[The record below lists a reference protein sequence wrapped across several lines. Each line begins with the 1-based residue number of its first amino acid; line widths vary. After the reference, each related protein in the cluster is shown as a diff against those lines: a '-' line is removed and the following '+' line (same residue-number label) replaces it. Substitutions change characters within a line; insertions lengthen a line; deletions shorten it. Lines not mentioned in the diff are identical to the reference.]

1 MADQCDQNFCVC
13 NSHRQYQRNANRRNA
28 NAKFG
33 FINKENNEYKSET
46 FVKCSFGPTKEGYIV
61 QDLMSLIDNDLLC
74 DDQSTQF
81 CSCDI
86 DNKFQISA
94 GQLIHTRTGQYWDGQ
109 KLIKPEA
116 PEEEEVEVVEEDGM
130 KIDLLSQEMLIFAG
144 AILLVLV
151 IILCWIIIACCR
163 KNTKEIRTVTIQKEF
178 DNE

>member
-46 FVKCSFGPTKEGYIV
+46 FVQCSFGPTKEGYIV

-86 DNKFQISA
+86 DNKWQISA
-94 GQLIHTRTGQYWDGQ
+94 GQLIHTTTGQYWDGQ

-116 PEEEEVEVVEEDGM
+116 PPEEEEEVVEVEE
-130 KIDLLSQEMLIFAG
+130 EE
-144 AILLVLV
+144 
-151 IILCWIIIACCR
+151 W
-163 KNTKEIRTVTIQKEF
+163 
-178 DNE
+178 